1 MTVLSRLWRY
11 RVVRFSGAALAST
24 LGTGFFPW
32 GPGTVGSIIAAFLF
46 YYCPKEYTLVLL
58 PLVLLL
64 GWIGCEAGR
73 KLWGEDPS
81 VVTIDE
87 VAGTWIACLAVPH
100 SWGIWGIISALILF
114 RIFDIAKP
122 WPVNRLDEMKNGIGI
137 LLDDIAAG
145 LMAAGVLY
153 TAYLVDSLN
162 VL

>member
-1 MTVLSRLWRY
+1 MRAKLF
-11 RVVRFSGAALAST
+11 RFLGGALAST

-32 GPGTVGSIIAAFLF
+32 GPGTVGSIIAAVVFF
-46 YYCPKEYTLVLL
+46 YSPVNPFVVL
-58 PLVLLL
+58 PFILLL

-81 VVTIDE
+81 LVTIDV
-87 VAGTWIACLAVPH
+87 VAGTWIACLAAPQTWGA
-100 SWGIWGIISALILF
+100 WGILAALVLF

-122 WPVNRLDEMKNGIGI
+122 WPVNKLDEMKNGIGI
-137 LLDDIAAG
+137 LLDDVAAG

-153 TAYLVDSLN
+153 TAYLIDFFN